1 MKGKR
6 ILEERSPQNR
16 HSNLHRAS
24 FSRLISP
31 VANSKPKNTISYFV
45 FCATYPSLLIFLLFI
60 RLSPPCSSPFSTSP
74 TLHNSQAQQSQTVS
88 ISIASPS
95 KSFSFPP
102 PLGPLLLRKYRP
114 LFMLSQAPFH
124 AFFLSYL
131 VLVGW
136 ATSSPLILFILFIIR
151 HPRHDYF
158 TYYPGLIPSFLLS
171 FVTLLF
177 LCFLLIIFSF
187 AFSQS
192 AIALPLVS
200 VKVVYYVMYTGPSF
214 FI

>member
-102 PLGPLLLRKYRP
+102 PTRP
-114 LFMLSQAPFH
+114 TSASKIPTPIYAEPSPFSC
-124 AFFLSYL
+124 FLPFLSRPRG
-131 VLVGW
+131 VGHLISPHSFYFIYYTPS
-136 ATSSPLILFILFIIR
+136 TS
-151 HPRHDYF
+151 
-158 TYYPGLIPSFLLS
+158 
-171 FVTLLF
+171 
-177 LCFLLIIFSF
+177 
-187 AFSQS
+187 
-192 AIALPLVS
+192 
-200 VKVVYYVMYTGPSF
+200 
-214 FI
+214 